1 MQADA
6 RQGLYTGRTLVMPR
20 IAFALCAAMAA
31 CCGATDLSAQATN
44 PPYLA
49 EFPSVDKVAQAV
61 KTSDPDE
68 TAARQMAAY
77 QQLIK
82 MVQDMAGPRILK
94 SGYTQDENKLRTSY
108 NAAYYN
114 IAKSNPKYGPFT
126 AMKGLDISTQFRN
139 ELIAK
144 TFSSSFADEYAKA
157 VGLSQ
162 QQYADLHAQATGQPT
177 KAQIDQA
184 NAKAEA
190 LKAQNQLH
198 QTLASMP
205 RAMTEDQ
212 RSLAICAA
220 AGRSQ
225 SQCLGTTLTKGF
237 NDMANQVA
245 GSGGMGSLVGV
256 VAKMS
261 APAKPGPYLSGIFSA
276 PGNLSVTFG
285 DSGATVANCGT
296 LIPFPYPY
304 SLAITNSGES
314 VTVQTSPR
322 ALVFTARPDGKFAGP
337 GAIKLNGSIVTGYQE
352 QKVTE
357 YRGNTQIRS
366 YTQPV
371 PVYGPSVQ
379 SCNAG
384 ILTPSPAASGGAA
397 STVLSLFTGGDDTKP
412 TPPGVRM
419 NGEFDAAN
427 GFGIKFYPETAVFIC
442 GVAVALHDY
451 SVQST
456 GSQVIV
462 EIKDSPKPEV
472 FTLNPDGS
480 LTGAGS
486 VTVNGK
492 TMFGNEDDDGNL
504 VFQPASNTCQVGQL
518 KLRGTAP
525 VSSPTFPAAVAGNAV
540 LNLKAPLASP
550 GGSAIMLLNQSVQ
563 SLVQASGFQPAA
575 GASLLKTYAACKSSD
590 PNCAKAM
597 SAVIPHMAGYLV
609 TFPGA
614 ASSFSNLQ
622 PGTYYLT
629 MDVTTGGK
637 KLFWDLKVELKSG
650 ANAVT
655 LDASNALSAD
665 Q

>member
-1 MQADA
+1 MRLKA
-6 RQGLYTGRTLVMPR
+6 
-20 IAFALCAAMAA
+20 AFAAFSALLALF
-31 CCGATDLSAQATN
+31 GATYLFAQATN

-49 EFPSVDKVAQAV
+49 EFPPVDKVSQAM

-68 TAARQMAAY
+68 TAARQMAAF

-94 SGYTQDENKLRTSY
+94 SGYTPDENKLRTGY
-108 NAAYYN
+108 NAAYYK
-114 IAKSNPKYGPFT
+114 IAQSNPKYGPFT
-126 AMKGLDISTQFRN
+126 AMRGLDISTQFRN

-144 TFSSSFADEYAKA
+144 TFNATFADEYAKA

-261 APAKPGPYLSGIFSA
+261 APAKPGPYISGIFSA
-276 PGNLSVTFG
+276 VGNLSVTFG

-296 LIPFPYPY
+296 LVPYPYPY
-304 SLAITNSGES
+304 SLSISNSGES
-314 VTVQTSPR
+314 VTVQTTPQP
-322 ALVFTARPDGKFAGP
+322 LVFTARPDGKFAGP
-337 GAIKLNGSIVTGYQE
+337 GAIKLNGSIITGYQQ

-357 YRGNTQIRS
+357 YRGNAPINS
-366 YTQPV
+366 YTQSV
-371 PVYGPSVQ
+371 PVYGPSTQ

-384 ILTPSPAASGGAA
+384 VLSPSPAASGGAA

-419 NGEFDAAN
+419 SGEFDAAN

-442 GVAVALHDY
+442 GVAVAPHDY

-456 GSQVIV
+456 GSQVV
-462 EIKDSPKPEV
+462 VDIKDSPKPDL
-472 FTLNPDGS
+472 FTLNSDGS
-480 LTGAGS
+480 LTGSGS

-518 KLRGTAP
+518 KLRGTGP
-525 VSSPTFPAAVAGNAV
+525 VSSPTFPAAVAGNAI

-563 SLVQASGFQPAA
+563 SLVQASGFQPTA
-575 GASLLKTYAACKSSD
+575 GSSLLKTYAACKPND

-597 SAVIPHMAGYLV
+597 SAVIPHIAGYVV
-609 TFPGA
+609 TFP
-614 ASSFSNLQ
+614 STPTSFSNLQ

-629 MDVTTGGK
+629 MDVTSGGK
-637 KLFWDLKVELKSG
+637 KLFWDLKVDLKSG
-650 ANAVT
+650 ANSIT
-655 LDASNALSAD
+655 LDASNALSVD
-665 Q
+665 P

>member
-1 MQADA
+1 MRPVAHWNSA
-6 RQGLYTGRTLVMPR
+6 TTSKLALASLAVLIG
-20 IAFALCAAMAA
+20 AFTASKL
-31 CCGATDLSAQATN
+31 LAQATN

-49 EFPSVDKVAQAV
+49 EFPSTDRVMQAV
-61 KTSDPDE
+61 KTADPDE
-68 TAARQMAAY
+68 TAARQMAAF

-82 MVQDMAGPRILK
+82 MIQDMAGPRILK
-94 SGYTQDENKLRTSY
+94 SGYTPDENKFRTNY
-108 NAAYYN
+108 NAAYYS
-114 IAKSNPKYGPFT
+114 IAKSNPKYGGFT
-126 AMKGLDISTQFRN
+126 AMRNLDISTQFRN

-144 TFSSSFADEYAKA
+144 TFNSSFADEYAKT

-162 QQYADLHAQATGQPT
+162 QQYADLHAQAAGQPT

-184 NAKAEA
+184 NAKADA
-190 LKAQNQLH
+190 LKAKNQLQ
-198 QTLASMP
+198 QTMASMP

-212 RSLAICAA
+212 RNLAICVA

-261 APAKPGPYLSGIFSA
+261 APAKPGPYVSGIFSA

-296 LIPFPYPY
+296 LNPFSYTY
-304 SLAITNSGES
+304 NLAISNAGET
-314 VTVQTSPR
+314 VTVQTAPQP
-322 ALVFTARPDGKFAGP
+322 LVFTARPDGKLAGP

-357 YRGNTQIRS
+357 YRGNTPIRS
-366 YTQPV
+366 YTQPI
-371 PVYGPSVQ
+371 PVYGPSIQ
-379 SCNAG
+379 SCIAG
-384 ILTPSPAASGGAA
+384 ILTPSSAASGGAA
-397 STVLSLFTGGDDTKP
+397 STVLSLFTGGDDSKP

-419 NGEFDAAN
+419 NGEFDAVN

-442 GVAVALHDY
+442 GVAVAPHDY

-456 GSQVIV
+456 GSQVVIN
-462 EIKDSPKPEV
+462 IKDSSKPDL
-472 FTLNPDGS
+472 FTLNSDGS
-480 LTGAGS
+480 LTGSGS
-486 VTVNGK
+486 ITVNGK

-504 VFQPASNTCQVGQL
+504 VFQPASNTCKVGQL
-518 KLRGTAP
+518 KLRGTATAA
-525 VSSPTFPAAVAGNAV
+525 SPRFPAAIAGDAV
-540 LNLKAPLASP
+540 LNFKAPLASP
-550 GGSAIMLLNQSVQ
+550 GGSTIMLLNQSVQ
-563 SLVQASGFQPAA
+563 TLVQGSGFQPAA
-575 GASLLKTYAACKSSD
+575 GSSLLKTYAACKPND

-597 SAVIPHMAGYLV
+597 SAVIPHIAGYVV
-609 TFPGA
+609 TFPGTP
-614 ASSFSNLQ
+614 SSFSNLQ

-629 MDVTTGGK
+629 ADVTSGGK

-650 ANAVT
+650 PNSVT
-655 LDASNALSAD
+655 LDASNALPID

>member
-1 MQADA
+1 MRAVAYRNPAVKPKLALASLAVLFAAIAAAD
-6 RQGLYTGRTLVMPR
+6 L
-20 IAFALCAAMAA
+20 F
-31 CCGATDLSAQATN
+31 SQATN

-49 EFPSVDKVAQAV
+49 EFPAVDKVAQAM
-61 KTSDPDE
+61 KTADPDE
-68 TAARQMAAY
+68 TAARQMAAL

-82 MVQDMAGPRILK
+82 IVQDMAGPRILK
-94 SGYTQDENKLRTSY
+94 SGYTPDENKFRTNY
-108 NAAYYN
+108 NAAYYK
-114 IAKSNPKYGPFT
+114 IAQSNPKYGGFT
-126 AMKGLDISTQFRN
+126 AMRNLDISTQFRN

-144 TFSSSFADEYAKA
+144 TFNSSFADEYAKA

-184 NAKAEA
+184 NAKADA
-190 LKAQNQLH
+190 LKAKNQLQ
-198 QTLASMP
+198 QTMASMP

-212 RSLAICAA
+212 RNLAICVA

-261 APAKPGPYLSGIFSA
+261 APAKPGPYISGIFSA

-296 LIPFPYPY
+296 LNPFSYTY
-304 SLAITNSGES
+304 NLAISNSGET
-314 VTVQTSPR
+314 VTVQTSPQP
-322 ALVFTARPDGKFAGP
+322 LVFTARPDGKLAGP
-337 GAIKLNGSIVTGYQE
+337 GAIKLNGTIVTGYQE

-357 YRGNTQIRS
+357 YRGNTPIRS
-366 YTQPV
+366 YTQPI
-371 PVYGPSVQ
+371 PTYGPSIQ

-384 ILTPSPAASGGAA
+384 ILNPSPAASGGAA
-397 STVLSLFTGGDDTKP
+397 STVLSLFAGDDTKP

-427 GFGIKFYPETAVFIC
+427 GFGIKFYPETAVLIC
-442 GVAVALHDY
+442 GVAVAPRDY
-451 SVQST
+451 SVEST
-456 GSQVIV
+456 GSQVV
-462 EIKDSPKPEV
+462 VNIKDSPKPDL
-472 FTLNPDGS
+472 FTLNSDGS
-480 LTGAGS
+480 LTGSGS
-486 VTVNGK
+486 ITVNGK

-504 VFQPASNTCQVGQL
+504 VFQPASNTCQIGQL
-518 KLRGTAP
+518 KLRGTATAA
-525 VSSPTFPAAVAGNAV
+525 SPRFPAAIAGNAI
-540 LNLKAPLASP
+540 LNFKAPLASP

-563 SLVQASGFQPAA
+563 SLIQGSGFQPAA
-575 GASLLKTYAACKSSD
+575 SSSLLKTYAACKPND

-597 SAVIPHMAGYLV
+597 SAVIPHIAGYVV
-609 TFPGA
+609 TFPGTPT
-614 ASSFSNLQ
+614 SFSNLQ
-622 PGTYYLT
+622 PGIYYLT
-629 MDVTTGGK
+629 ADVTSGGK

-650 ANAVT
+650 PNSIT
-655 LDASNALSAD
+655 LDASNALPID